1 MFIFSLNRITTE
13 SHLFTIT
20 LFRIMERSWTERL
33 NKLNLPSEKCN
44 AVDAVYF
51 GGSKYINKGR
61 ILSDIAAEY
70 GWASVSKVSFQT
82 LSKQYHNNVDKV
94 INHLLNNR
102 ANKMIYKHTNECIQL
117 HSVIER
123 YYFQYK
129 HANKAVLQQL
139 YDECCNMLQESS
151 SAKMVIV
158 INVCKSYF
166 EQHLTDID
174 RLYMQSVAY
183 LALLNKKNL
192 YPFLEVILVMDDI
205 DPVLQSYGVYNLI
218 DTLKTPHERI
228 IRQIDENLIKKII
241 TDSHKYTNDI
251 DVELC

>member
-1 MFIFSLNRITTE
+1 M
-13 SHLFTIT
+13 
-20 LFRIMERSWTERL
+20 SWIERL

-70 GWASVSKVSFQT
+70 GWASVSKVNFQT
-82 LSKQYHNNVDKV
+82 LSKQYCNNVDKV

-102 ANKMIYKHTNECIQL
+102 TNNMIYEHTNECIQL

-123 YYFQYK
+123 YHSQYR
-129 HANKAVLQQL
+129 HANEAVLQQL

-151 SAKMVIV
+151 TAKMVIV
-158 INVCKSYF
+158 INMCKSYF
-166 EQHLTDID
+166 EQHLIDID

-192 YPFLEVILVMDDI
+192 YPFLEIILVMNDI

-218 DTLKTPHERI
+218 DTLKTSNDRI

-241 TDSHKYTNDI
+241 IESHKYNNDI
-251 DVELC
+251 DLELC